1 MAHDRLHADG
11 QLYARAREF
20 GRAIRESPEMEHYER
35 SRAAMNSDRE
45 VQALLAELNARHQQ
59 YVARQ
64 KEGQLTLEDL
74 SGLRRAQQEF
84 QSHPRVKAAREDWQ
98 KVADLIREANELV
111 SAALGL
117 DFGALCAPERDSCC

>member
-1 MAHDRLHADG
+1 MNHEQVPANGH
-11 QLYARAREF
+11 LYLKAREF

-64 KEGQLTLEDL
+64 KEGRLTLEDL

-98 KVADLIREANELV
+98 KVAALIREASELV
-111 SAALGL
+111 SAVLEL